1 MAEGSDDVSPL
12 EFDEGGGAIKTFL
25 EHLEDLRWVLIKSA
39 AAILIGMLLC
49 LFNTNRLMGFLQWPL
64 DRAQGRHIFFLPDS
78 TNQMVTFQFG
88 SLRLPPVN
96 LGTNHVGALDF
107 GTNQHITIQSD
118 PVQVEGQ
125 LVWGLRVITNLTG
138 TNAAEAKDNTGPKL
152 VFMDPS
158 EPFMFSIHIAFYA
171 GLILA
176 SPWVLYYIGQFLMPA
191 LKIKEKKY
199 FVRSFAIGVALFF
212 TGVSFA
218 YFILMPP
225 ALKFAQQYS
234 EWMGVETPLW
244 QVQPYMS
251 FVVKFMLGMGLGF
264 ELPVVLL
271 ALVKVGILDYEKL
284 ASMRR
289 YMIVV
294 NLILG
299 AILTTNEVITQIA
312 MFVALQVLY
321 EVAVFVAWYWERQEK
336 KAQKG

>member
-1 MAEGSDDVSPL
+1 MAEGSDEPQP
-12 EFDEGGGAIKTFL
+12 EFEDAGGAVKTFL

-39 AAILIGMLLC
+39 AATLIAMMVC
-49 LFNTNRLMGFLQWPL
+49 LFNTQRLVMFLNWPL
-64 DRAQGRHIFFLPDS
+64 QRAQKRHIIFLPDS
-78 TNQMVTFQFG
+78 TNQMVTFQIG
-88 SLRLPPVN
+88 SARLPPID
-96 LGTNHVGALDF
+96 LKTNQVGAMDL
-107 GTNQHITIQSD
+107 GTNQHVTVQLN
-118 PVQVEGQ
+118 PVQLGGQ
-125 LVWGLRVITNLTG
+125 QLMAWRVITNPP
-138 TNAAEAKDNTGPKL
+138 EVEDNTGPQL

-176 SPWVLYYIGQFLMPA
+176 SPFVLYYVGQFLMPA

-199 FVRSFAIGVALFF
+199 FLRAFVIGVGLFF

-218 YFILMPP
+218 YFVLMPP

-234 EWMGVETPLW
+234 QWMGVATPIW
-244 QVQPYMS
+244 PVPAYMS
-251 FVVKFMLGMGLGF
+251 FMIKFMLGMGLGF

-271 ALVKVGILDYEKL
+271 ALVKIGILDYEKL

-289 YMIVV
+289 YMIVI

-312 MFVALQVLY
+312 MFIALQILY
-321 EVAVFVAWYWERQEK
+321 EVAVFIAWYWERQEK
-336 KAQKG
+336 KAEKG